1 MRNRLISNLFFCFS
15 LFFFLPVSEGF
26 CQNQPPAVAGMP
38 TKFSTDEA
46 AFIQELGAMM
56 RKVKMAEL
64 DKSAED
70 FEALWSGGKMATE
83 HRKEMIQLSNLMLQ
97 KRLKANPH
105 FEKVMDL
112 FILAARKGVEGQPFF
127 KLIET
132 TRKVIANMDP
142 NPAFAYVANLHL
154 YFKYNMLFTNGFYKL
169 KVTRPGKM
177 NFDWV
182 GADVA
187 ADTGAVKIKDPVAN
201 NAFNDW
207 EQETA
212 PVVNPRLDQVATQ
225 YQEVEVDLPQIGG
238 PVITFEQVSLK
249 FETGFDS
256 NSIRKTNGTYM
267 IANGTWVGEGGV
279 IDFASAGLKRTEVYC
294 DLKKYSFR
302 VKNPEFHA
310 DNVLLYYKNRLE
322 ATVLGAFEWKS
333 KRKTSFDEAQ
343 YPRFKSY
350 YNESR
355 FKDIKDEGILY
366 LGGFSMEGR
375 RVNSSSVYGG
385 KSMIKLKNG
394 GQWAVSL
401 VSNRFDF
408 NDTTITSA
416 SAFAVVY
423 YGQDSIVHPAVRLV
437 YNTVRRE
444 IRLYKEKGN
453 YKTCPFFDS
462 GHNMEI
468 LTDLLVWDLDKKD
481 INFYILNAKNKVP
494 ALFESVDFFTNSRF
508 SELQGLY
515 TFHPLM
521 MLQGYANQVK
531 AEEFNVE
538 DMALK
543 FKQNSSALRSAMAA
557 MANQGFIEYDSR
569 NGNIRLKEKLFH
581 YTNSQKYKKDYD
593 QLSIP
598 SIGPSK
604 YNGQIKIDSSDI
616 IIYGVERFYLSDSL
630 DVYAEPKDKKV
641 VVKGNRNVVFNGK
654 LSAGNFIT
662 YGDNFRF
669 DYNEFKIDMGAIDS
683 IEIKTEGKS
692 KGEKSSLSRMYG
704 VDKNATSGES
714 AMGHGTIYINKPDNK
729 SAKKRQP
736 QYPIFDIKTPSF
748 IYFDKQEYLKGKYGT
763 EVYFKIPPFEV
774 DSAASNNSKS
784 VSFDGTFHS
793 DSIFPDFPEKLKI
806 RPDKSLG
813 FVHKTPESGYP
824 LYGTEA
830 KFYGTISM
838 DFKGLRGKGEIKYLN
853 ATIQSEDFIFYPDS
867 VIARGRSA
875 KMEGMVIADVAFP
888 ECLMDAYA
896 MKWTTKRKSMT
907 FINAKGMPFKLY
919 NKQVSLEG
927 LVSLSPSGLA
937 GRGYIQTAG
946 SRAESERYKFGKDG
960 FSGRKTFFE
969 VKSNNPIKPALA
981 CRNVRLDFNIKEQR
995 ADFSPE
1001 VKGYASN
1008 VFPFCQYKTSIPQ
1021 ATWFIE
1027 KKLVTMSKPD
1037 SVDLKSS
1044 YFYSSKKEQDSLY
1057 FNATDAIYDIAT
1069 HNLKIS
1075 GVPYIHVADAEIKP
1089 DSGGVTITEGANMKP
1104 LTNATVLVDRTNKFH
1119 RLKNANIKILSRS
1132 KFEGDGIYQYVN
1144 ALKDTISI
1152 KFNEFMLVDPVADKK
1167 TKVDTDEPY
1176 TVSGGEIAESR
1187 PIKLAQGILF
1197 KGNAIMSALKPNLE
1211 FEGQIKLDLKKNKNA
1226 GWVNYKTDGESKEF
1240 VINVAKA
1247 TDEEGQPL
1255 VSGLLIED
1263 GSNKLYSSFLGPIHA
1278 NEDKPIFLATGILN
1292 YVEKTQEFRIGTQ
1305 ERFDEKTYEGNML
1318 VYNDSLSKISVSGK
1332 FNFQGAVPDKDFS
1345 VIAAGSGSGLVDSSR
1360 FVLQTAMAFD
1370 LALPAPA
1377 WKNMVSTIPG
1387 RVTDM
1392 GLPEAIDDKAV
1403 LAYRL
1408 ADMAGDKAG
1417 KDYEK
1422 QNATRTVP
1430 IFQAIPKFNKSIFIN
1445 DVTLNWSPK
1454 YRAWYSTGKIGVSHI
1469 QGTNINARM
1478 EGMIEIRYTG
1488 GNPIVN
1494 LYLEPSPDSWY
1505 YFGYDD
1511 LKRLGLRSAQDD
1523 FNTAIE
1529 TKGKEGKEG
1538 TFFFVLAEAY
1548 EKTKFIKN
1556 FKKNYLGIDVGEVVE
1571 EKPATQEKKS
1581 SDDLGDEEEEKPKDK
1596 KEEKK
1601 TEEEEDEEAAREKA
1615 KKKEKK
1621 KEEQP
1626 PVQEDDDEFSNKPK
1640 KEEVKPPAGEE
1651 GEAKPSGEEGGQDG
1665 EDKKKKDKK
1674 KKKKDDEGEE
1684 EPKKDEPKK
1693 DEEKDDF

>member
-1 MRNRLISNLFFCFS
+1 MLKKFAILFCCLTLLIINSMRAQTL
-15 LFFFLPVSEGF
+15 
-26 CQNQPPAVAGMP
+26 AGMP
-38 TKFSTDEA
+38 TKFSEDESK
-46 AFIQELGAMM
+46 FIQELGDMM

-64 DKSAED
+64 DKSAEE
-70 FEALWSGGKMATE
+70 FESLWTSGKLGSE
-83 HRKEMIQLSNLMLQ
+83 HKKEMIQLSNIMLQ
-97 KRLKANPH
+97 KKLKANPH
-105 FEKVMDL
+105 FEKILDL
-112 FILAARKGVEGQPFF
+112 YIMAGTKRNLESQPMF
-127 KLIET
+127 KLMET
-132 TRKVIANMDP
+132 TRKVMVNMEP
-142 NPAFAYVANLHL
+142 NAAFAYVANLFL

-169 KVTRPGKM
+169 KVTKPTKM

-182 GADVA
+182 GPDIA
-187 ADTGAVKIKDPVAN
+187 ADTGAPKVKEQVAN
-201 NAFNDW
+201 QAFDDW
-207 EQETA
+207 EQETS
-212 PVVNPRLDQVATQ
+212 PVTNPKLTDVSTQ
-225 YQEVEVDLPQIGG
+225 YQEIEVDLPQIGG
-238 PVITFEQVSLK
+238 PVIIFEQVSLK

-256 NSIRKTNGTYM
+256 ASIRKTNGTYM
-267 IANGTWVGEGGV
+267 IANGTWVGETGV
-279 IDFASAGLKRTEVYC
+279 MDWSTAGLKRTDVYC
-294 DLKKYSFR
+294 ELKKYSFR
-302 VKNPEFHA
+302 VKKAEFHA

-322 ATVLGAFEWKS
+322 TTVLGAFEWKS
-333 KRKTSFDEAQ
+333 KRKTSFDEAV

-355 FKDIKDEGILY
+355 FKDIKDEGIYY

-375 RVNSSSVYGG
+375 KVNSSSVYGG
-385 KSMIKLKNG
+385 KSLIKLKNQ

-408 NDTTITSA
+408 NDTTINSNSA
-416 SAFAVVY
+416 YAVVY
-423 YGQDSIVHPAVRLV
+423 YGQDSIVHPSVRVV

-444 IRLYKEKGN
+444 IRLYKEKGA

-468 LTDLLVWDLDKKD
+468 LADLLVWDLDRKD
-481 INFYILNAKNKVP
+481 INFYILNARNKVP
-494 ALFESVDFFTNSRF
+494 ALFESVDFFTNGRF

-515 TFHPLM
+515 SFHPLM
-521 MLQGYANQVK
+521 MLQGYANQAK
-531 AEEFNVE
+531 TEEFNVE
-538 DMALK
+538 DMAQK
-543 FKQNSSALRSAMAA
+543 FKQNSSSLRSAMNG
-557 MANQGFIEYDSR
+557 MANLGFIEYDSR

-630 DVYAEPKDKKV
+630 DVYAEPSDKKV
-641 VVKGNRNVVFNGK
+641 IVKGNRNVVFNGK
-654 LSAGNFIT
+654 LNAGNFVT
-662 YGDNFRF
+662 YGEKFRF
-669 DYNEFKIDMGAIDS
+669 DYGEFKVDLGAIDS
-683 IEIKTEGKS
+683 IEIKTAGKDKNT
-692 KGEKSSLSRMYG
+692 KGSPNRMYG
-704 VDKNATSGES
+704 QDKNAKDGET
-714 AMGHGTIYINKPDNK
+714 ALGKGTLYINRPDNK
-729 SAKKRQP
+729 SSKKRLP
-736 QYPIFDIKTPSF
+736 RYPIFDIKTPSF

-774 DSAASNNSKS
+774 DSTASNNSKS

-813 FVHKTPESGYP
+813 FLHKTPEAGYS

-838 DFKGLRGKGEIKYLN
+838 DFKGLRGKGQIKYLN
-853 ATIQSEDFIFYPDS
+853 ATIESEDFIFYPDS

-875 KMEGMVIADVAFP
+875 KMEGAMIADVAFP

-896 MKWTTKRKSMT
+896 MKWNPKKKSMN

-919 NKQVSLEG
+919 NKTVSLEG

-960 FSGRKTFFE
+960 FSGRKAFFE

-981 CRNVRLDFNIKEQR
+981 CRNVRFDFSIKDQK

-1001 VKGYASN
+1001 VKGFASN

-1027 KKLVTMSKPD
+1027 KKVVTMSKPD
-1037 SVDLKSS
+1037 SVELKSS
-1044 YFYSSKKEQDSLY
+1044 YFYSTKKELDSLY

-1075 GVPYIHVADAEIKP
+1075 GIPYIHVADAEIKP
-1089 DSGGVTITEGANMKP
+1089 DSGGVTITEGANMKT
-1104 LTNATVLVDRTNKFH
+1104 LNKATVLVDRTNKYH
-1119 RLKNANIKILSRS
+1119 TLKNANIKILSRT

-1144 ALKDTISI
+1144 ALKDTLYI

-1167 TKVDTDEPY
+1167 NKVDTDEPY
-1176 TVSGGEIAESR
+1176 TVSGGEISEAR

-1247 TDEEGQPL
+1247 TDGEGQPL
-1255 VSGLLIED
+1255 VSGLLVED
-1263 GSNKLYSSFLGPIHA
+1263 GSNKLYTSFLGPIHSDA
-1278 NEDKPIFLATGILN
+1278 DKPLFLATGILN

-1305 ERFDEKTYEGNML
+1305 DRFDEKTYEGNLL

-1332 FNFQGAVPDKDFS
+1332 INFQGGVDKDFS
-1345 VIAAGSGSGLVDSSR
+1345 VSAAGSGNGSVDSSR
-1360 FVLQTAMAFD
+1360 FSLQVAMNFD
-1370 LALPAPA
+1370 FSMPAPA
-1377 WKNMVSTIPG
+1377 WKNMVTTIPG
-1387 RVTDM
+1387 RVVDM
-1392 GLPEAIDDKAV
+1392 GLPEGIDDKST

-1417 KDYEK
+1417 KEYER

-1430 IFQAIPKFNKSIFIN
+1430 IFTAIPKFNKGIFIS

-1469 QGTNINARM
+1469 QNTNINARM
-1478 EGMIEIRYTG
+1478 EGLVEIRYTG
-1488 GNPIVN
+1488 GNPLVTV
-1494 LYLEPSPDSWY
+1494 YLEPSPDSWY
-1505 YFGYDD
+1505 YIGYDD

-1538 TFFFVLAEAY
+1538 TFFFALAEAY
-1548 EKTKFIKN
+1548 EKTKFIKT

-1571 EKPATQEKKS
+1571 EKPATKEKDKK
-1581 SDDLGDEEEEKPKDK
+1581 SDDLGDEEEEKPKEKPK
-1596 KEEKK
+1596 KKK
-1601 TEEEEDEEAAREKA
+1601 TEEEEDEEAAQEKA
-1615 KKKEKK
+1615 NKKNKK
-1621 KEEQP
+1621 KEEAP
-1626 PVQEDDDEFSNKPK
+1626 PVQEDDEEFGSKPK
-1640 KEEVKPPAGEE
+1640 KEVKPEGEGEE
-1651 GEAKPSGEEGGQDG
+1651 EESKPEG
-1665 EDKKKKDKK
+1665 EDKKKKEKEKK
-1674 KKKKDDEGEE
+1674 KKKKEGEE
-1684 EPKKDEPKK
+1684 EPKKDDEPKK
-1693 DEEKDDF
+1693 EEEKDDF